1 MPTFRKRGKNRD
13 THIIKALFLEVRLL
27 TIKKRNFTVGQL
39 QKRQEKSKGRRHN
52 WVRFFFF
59 AFLFFHSFRWW
70 WTDFIFNKN
79 LIIIII
85 VKLVLLLLL
94 FQLFKECYTIRRDSF
109 IEKFFFSWLAW
120 AWVQNPFS
128 TRISFSLLLLLLLYF
143 VSQYPNNRNYSMY
156 YY

>member
-13 THIIKALFLEVRLL
+13 TYIIKALFLEVRLL

-52 WVRFFFF
+52 WVRFFFL
-59 AFLFFHSFRWW
+59 LFFHSFRWW

-94 FQLFKECYTIRRDSF
+94 LFQLFKECYTIRRDSF
-109 IEKFFFSWLAW
+109 IEKIFFFLVSLGLGPK
-120 AWVQNPFS
+120 PF
-128 TRISFSLLLLLLLYF
+128 LH
-143 VSQYPNNRNYSMY
+143 
-156 YY
+156 